1 MNPSP
6 ILNLDD
12 CLLGT
17 TASMVASSISLC
29 SSSASER
36 CSFSLLTTKYRLQK
50 GILGSGSFSTT
61 RCAIDTS
68 TNLCVAMKMYSA
80 ESLDKYTKLGSR
92 RCSQKS
98 ELYILQRLIHPNVVS
113 LLDVV
118 FFENSLVLVLEY
130 LDGGDLYNYIQARK
144 FLTEPCAVAVLHP
157 CLQAL
162 AYVHGCSVCHRDVKP
177 ENILFLHKAVAT

>member
-1 MNPSP
+1 MTTSP

-12 CLLGT
+12 CLPAT
-17 TASMVASSISLC
+17 TASMVTSSIGLC
-29 SSSASER
+29 TSSAPER

-50 GILGSGSFSTT
+50 GILGSGSFATT

-68 TNLCVAMKMYSA
+68 TNVCVAMKMYSA
-80 ESLDKYTKLGSR
+80 QSLDKYTKLGSR

-98 ELYILQRLIHPNVVS
+98 ELDILQRLTHPNVVS

-130 LDGGDLYNYIQARK
+130 LDGGDLYNYIEAKK
-144 FLTEPCAVAVLHP
+144 FLIEPRHLDLFCSCFFDSPIINALPVP
-157 CLQAL
+157 CYNRFQLSLQE
-162 AYVHGCSVCHRDVKP
+162 VC
-177 ENILFLHKAVAT
+177 